1 MPLFLEIII
10 CVLLVIG
17 GGFLLLGS
25 FGLARL
31 PDIYTRL
38 HSPTKASTLGIT
50 GVLLAS
56 MLLQSYLQGFLSIK
70 EFLIT
75 LFLLITAPVAANM
88 LAKTALHYRIKPLEK
103 TQNTHLM
110 KPMRSRSQPAKP
122 SDDNAPKV

>member
-10 CVLLVIG
+10 CILLLIGGVFLLV
-17 GGFLLLGS
+17 GS
-25 FGLARL
+25 YGLTRL

-56 MLLQSYLQGFLSIK
+56 LILQSYLQGFVSIK
-70 EFLIT
+70 ELLIT

-88 LAKTALHYRIKPLEK
+88 IAKTAIHHGIKPLDK
-103 TQNTHLM
+103 TRGKELID
-110 KPMRSRSQPAKP
+110 KMRHR
-122 SDDNAPKV
+122 DNPPE

>member
-1 MPLFLEIII
+1 MPLYLEIII

-17 GGFLLLGS
+17 GAFLLLGS

-56 MLLQSYLQGFLSIK
+56 MLLQSHLQGFLSIK

-103 TQNTHLM
+103 TQNTQLM
-110 KPMRSRSQPAKP
+110 KAMRRRSAP
-122 SDDNAPKV
+122 SEEAEEPSPKA

>member
-1 MPLFLEIII
+1 MPFYLEVIV
-10 CVLLVIG
+10 CALMLIG

-25 FGLARL
+25 YGLVRL

-56 MLLQSYLQGFLSIK
+56 MILQSYWQEIFSIK

-88 LAKTALHYRIKPLEK
+88 VAKAALHHRVAPHKK
-103 TQNTHLM
+103 TQNVELM
-110 KPMRSRSQPAKP
+110 DTIRERENLAEQQSRSNEN
-122 SDDNAPKV
+122 S